1 MSLIKTQ
8 LKQHI
13 KTLLTDMRIRTE
25 VSDDEFA
32 DRLSTLIDN
41 YIKSATITVPAGIP
55 VSTTGT
61 SVAQTGASTAPIT
74 ATIN

>member
-1 MSLIKTQ
+1 MALVKTQ
-8 LKQHI
+8 LKQNI
-13 KTLLTDMRIRTE
+13 KTLLTDMRTKTN

-41 YIKSATITVPAGIP
+41 YIKSATIIVPVGIP
-55 VSTTGT
+55 VSTVGT
-61 SVAQTGASTAPIT
+61 AATQTGASTAPVT